1 MARRC
6 RIEYPGAVYHVIN
19 RGNYRTWV
27 FEEAPTKEA
36 FEICLWETCERFNW
50 VLHAHVVMGNHF
62 HLAVE
67 TPEGNLSSG
76 MHWLQSTFSTR
87 FNRMRS
93 ERGHVFQGRFKAL
106 LVDPSDG
113 GLVRLCHYI
122 NLNPCRAGLCSVDE
136 LRHYRYSSFWYLYNP
151 DSRKDF
157 MSPQTALQGAGA
169 LCDSLAGWTSY
180 AEYLSLQL
188 QSGSVGKGPAYE
200 SLSTGWAIGSQ
211 SFQIS
216 LLKSQK
222 ADVLTRTWDAKGAMQ
237 ARELSWEVALN
248 QCLSTLTVAERESQ
262 IKSSPWRVAVA
273 AWMKKNTSVSNTWL
287 AEHLQ
292 MGSPAYLSRLI
303 GDTKYITHEVNGLC
317 SRMNVKCEA

>member
-1 MARRC
+1 
-6 RIEYPGAVYHVIN
+6 
-19 RGNYRTWV
+19 V
-27 FEEAPTKEA
+27 FEEARTKEA
-36 FEICLWETCERFNW
+36 FEACLWDACERFNW

-67 TPEGNLSSG
+67 TPEGNLSAG

-93 ERGHVFQGRFKAL
+93 ECGHVFQGRFKAL

-136 LRHYRYSSFWYLYNP
+136 LRHYRYSSFWYLYKP

-157 MSPQTALQGAGA
+157 MLPQTALQGSGA
-169 LCDSLAGWTSY
+169 LADNSAGWDSY
-180 AEYLSLQL
+180 AEYLSLQF
-188 QSGSVGKGPAYE
+188 QSGSVGRGDAYE

-211 SFQIS
+211 TFQVS

-222 ADVLTRTWDAKGAMQ
+222 AAALTRTWDAKGARQ
-237 ARELSWEVALN
+237 ARELAWDLALN
-248 QCLSTLTVAERESQ
+248 QCLSKLTGADMESK
-262 IKSSPWRVAVA
+262 IKSALWRVAVA
-273 AWMKKNTSVSNTWL
+273 AWMKKNTSVSNGWL
-287 AEHLQ
+287 AKHLQ

-303 GDTKYITHEVNGLC
+303 GDPKYISNEVKGLWG
-317 SRMNVKCEA
+317 RMNVKCEA